1 MRKIY
6 FVILTF
12 VFQQTVFAQCN
23 SGAYTVTGNSMITGS
38 CTITGDL
45 TIQNGATLNVDLT
58 GTSADTFIVRGNI
71 LLEGNGVLW
80 IHSAIGSTND
90 QFIVSNDFNSHRT
103 IITRDSSRI
112 QLENIEFRTQ
122 EGGLVSASSIYMN
135 YDAEDNSTLYV
146 DKCWLNGETAW
157 LLFNLKN
164 KATLIAYN
172 PVAVPTEIYVQDSAQ
187 VSLHGTGTDVGLWVN
202 FESITDTLTL
212 PTNVTQP
219 FNWTIGRGAGG
230 LSSGWYV
237 EIDSAKVGLGAQIFP
252 SSNVTINGTGTPAT
266 GELKVALMFA
276 NNTDTLENLQV
287 GLQNTTI
294 PIGTNGSITLNNV
307 NLGPIAWQIYALM
320 NENLYI
326 KNSIINEM
334 GIAGPSQI
342 TADSSLFQLAVLA
355 AVGVGGSSMTINNSE
370 IWNQAITA
378 SNNSSIVL
386 NNCMV
391 TGSAFSTTDPQS
403 DITVNGGCFF
413 ENGAGCDYSTMVNI
427 ATGQPNC
434 NPFIPPGFPRNLTPA
449 TVTFN
454 GVNSNCTLGLNQNQ
468 YDREV
473 VVFPNPANNL
483 INVKLGNPNN
493 AYLIQMYSMHGQLL
507 IETVDKTELDLS
519 SFNDGIYF
527 LIVNQENIIVTTK
540 VIKQ

>member
-1 MRKIY
+1 MRKIS
-6 FVILTF
+6 FFILAF
-12 VFQQTVFAQCN
+12 LVQQTIVAQCN
-23 SGAYTVTGNSMITGS
+23 SGNYTVTGNSMITGS

-58 GTSADTFIVRGNI
+58 GTSADTFVVRGNI

-90 QFIVSNDFNSHRT
+90 QFIVSNNFNSHRT
-103 IITRDSSRI
+103 ITTRDSSRI

-122 EGGLVSASSIYMN
+122 EGSLVGASSIYMS
-135 YDAEDNSTLYV
+135 YDAEDNSILYV
-146 DKCWLNGETAW
+146 DNCWLNGETAW

-164 KATLIAYN
+164 KATLIGYN

-187 VSLHGTGTDVGLWVN
+187 VSLHGAGTEVGLWVT
-202 FESITDTLTL
+202 FESITDTVTM
-212 PTNVTQP
+212 PANVTQP
-219 FNWTIGRGAGG
+219 FSWTIGRGSGG
-230 LSSGWYV
+230 LSTGWYV
-237 EIDSAKVGLGAQIFP
+237 EIDTAKVGLGVQIFP
-252 SSNVTINGTGTPAT
+252 SANVTINGTGAPAT

-276 NNTDTLENLQV
+276 NNTDTLKNLQV
-287 GLQNTTI
+287 GLQNTTVTN
-294 PIGTNGSITLNNV
+294 GTNGSVTLNNV

-326 KNSIINEM
+326 KNCIINEI

-342 TADSSLFQLAVLA
+342 TVDSSLLQLAVLA

-370 IWNQAITA
+370 IWYQAITA
-378 SNNSSIVL
+378 SNNSSVVL
-386 NNCMV
+386 NNCMI
-391 TGSAFSTTDPQS
+391 TGSAFSTTDSQS

-413 ENGAGCDYSTMVNI
+413 ENTAGCDYSTMVNI

-434 NPFIPPGFPRNLTPA
+434 NPFIPPGFPQNLTPA

-454 GVNSNCTLGLNQNQ
+454 GVNSNCTVGVNENQ
-468 YDREV
+468 YNREV
-473 VVFPNPANNL
+473 AVFPNPANNL
-483 INVKLGNPNN
+483 INVKLVNPNN
-493 AYLIQMYSMHGQLL
+493 SYLIQMYSMHGQLL
-507 IETVDKTELDLS
+507 LETADKTELDIS
-519 SFNDGIYF
+519 SFNNGIYF
-527 LIVNQENIIVTTK
+527 LIVNQENKIVTTK